1 MPSVILICK
10 ARKLMDISRSK
21 PPSDASFAMSD
32 EADQNGSALYVQPAS
47 VIAALER
54 EWCETLWRTLPSRC
68 IGWDRTGPSFGQ

>member
-1 MPSVILICK
+1 VLVDQGIAGAERYPVCK

-32 EADQNGSALYVQPAS
+32 EADQNGSALYVQPAN

-54 EWCETLWRTLPSRC
+54 EVLGQYLER
-68 IGWDRTGPSFGQ
+68 FGTIHLRK